1 MNLVVVALLAIIF
14 AMLYTLYMYLKNVSL
29 TKGVIVINQKKE
41 IEAEKLNIMANDIY
55 YDGWLFL
62 MNAGSSPGPNNIL
75 IKREFSLMFSIINQ
89 KPTMSI
95 YKRDGTTLVVTITED
110 FPLQKWVF
118 FAIRYKGGIL
128 ETYLNGKLINT
139 ISIKKSNLIVGDSKN
154 DKLEYGNIGLS
165 GYLTKLRRLVNPPD
179 ANKIWETY
187 LEGNSQ
193 LSGMFGTLLNY
204 ISDYDAKITISKDN
218 KVQRETKLF

>member
-1 MNLVVVALLAIIF
+1 
-14 AMLYTLYMYLKNVSL
+14 MYLKNVSL
-29 TKGVIVINQKKE
+29 TKGVINISQNTQ
-41 IEAEKLNIMANDIY
+41 IDAEKLDIMANDIY
-55 YDGWLFL
+55 YDGWVFL
-62 MNAGSSPGPNNIL
+62 MSAANTNNDL
-75 IKREFSLMFSIINQ
+75 FKREFSLNFDTTRDKSS
-89 KPTMSI
+89 MSI
-95 YKRDGTTLVVTITED
+95 YNVSGNSPVKVVTITED

-118 FAIRYKGGIL
+118 FSIRYKGGIL

-139 ISIKKSNLIVGDSKN
+139 ISIKKNGFLATSKTQ
-154 DKLEYGNIGLS
+154 KLSYGNTGLQ
-165 GYLTKLRRLVNPPD
+165 GYLTKFRRLVNPPD

-193 LSGMFGTLLNY
+193 LSGMFGSLLNY